1 MAAIRK
7 QRSRDSSARTS
18 TSEWVHLDTDFLV
31 FALGARGP
39 EWRRFEQILSSASR
53 IEMSA
58 IAWYEFCRGPRTQEQ
73 MAVARE
79 ALGPGGI
86 VPFDDVIAERAADV
100 FHRLGSPR
108 RRAADVA
115 IAVTAVV
122 RGATL
127 LTRNGR
133 DFADIDGL
141 TVEDV

>member
-1 MAAIRK
+1 MAAIPK
-7 QRSRDSSARTS
+7 PRSRGSSAKTS

-39 EWRRFEQILSSASR
+39 EWRRFEQILSSSRR

-73 MAVARE
+73 MAVARD

-86 VPFDDVIAERAADV
+86 VAFDDAVAERAADV
-100 FHRLGSPR
+100 FRRLGSPR
-108 RRAADVA
+108 KRAADIA
-115 IAVTAVV
+115 IAVTAIV

-127 LTRNGR
+127 LTRNRR
-133 DFADIDGL
+133 DFAGIDGL
-141 TVEDV
+141 SVEDV